1 MGPNALLIGAGVEP
15 DGTQCT
21 INRCWGAG
29 YHLVTPIRRNQ
40 TKAVGRM
47 ATPGC
52 VCLRFMMQGLN
63 LEVRD

>member
-47 ATPGC
+47 ATSW
-52 VCLRFMMQGLN
+52 LRMFALHDAGL
-63 LEVRD
+63 EP